1 MIGKLAAS
9 LGLYAV
15 GAKISP
21 VDINRLETPALI
33 KFKNSF
39 YLIKES
45 DEQSIKISSENN
57 SFIRLDIVQIQE
69 IFDEEIEVVLIEKS
83 NLTKTKRFGL
93 GWFLPVLKKYKKVL
107 IQVLIASF
115 VIQLF
120 TLASPLIIQ
129 LIIDKVINQRSLDT
143 LQVLGAALV
152 IVTILESVLGSLK
165 TFLFYR
171 CN

>member
-33 KFKNSF
+33 KFKNGF

-57 SFIRLDIVQIQE
+57 SFIRLDICTN
-69 IFDEEIEVVLIEKS
+69 S
-83 NLTKTKRFGL
+83 GNL
-93 GWFLPVLKKYKKVL
+93 
-107 IQVLIASF
+107 
-115 VIQLF
+115 
-120 TLASPLIIQ
+120 
-129 LIIDKVINQRSLDT
+129 
-143 LQVLGAALV
+143 
-152 IVTILESVLGSLK
+152 
-165 TFLFYR
+165 
-171 CN
+171 